1 MKKIFLILLLF
12 CINTSNVYSIEPDVF
27 IQSTINRASQILSKN
42 ISKEEK
48 INQLKSIAKETVD
61 IKGVGFYSLGSAR
74 KNLNDSQKIE
84 YLKLFE
90 DYFLKSFSSR
100 LAEYTNPEIEVNDKK
115 FLNEN
120 YTIVN
125 SLLVGTSERP
135 EVKIDW
141 RVYTKDPENPLIRD
155 LIIEGLSLAR
165 TQKEEFSS
173 ILNSNDGD
181 INALFKT
188 LEEVGLQFSV
198 TRERIRQIEAKAL
211 RKLNHPSRSK
221 QLKSFLES

>member
-1 MKKIFLILLLF
+1 MKKILLILLLF
-12 CINTSNVYSIEPDVF
+12 SLNTSNVHSIEPDVF
-27 IQSTINRASQILSKN
+27 VQSTVNRASQILSKN

-48 INQLKSIAKETVD
+48 INQLKSIARETVD
-61 IKGVGFYSLGSAR
+61 IKGVGYYSLGSAR
-74 KNLNDSQKIE
+74 NNLNDSQKVE
-84 YLKLFE
+84 YSKLFE
-90 DYFLKSFSSR
+90 EYFLKSFSSR

-115 FLNEN
+115 VLNKN

-165 TQKEEFSS
+165 TQKEEFYS

-181 INALFKT
+181 INALFKI
-188 LEEVGLQFSV
+188 LEEFS
-198 TRERIRQIEAKAL
+198 K
-211 RKLNHPSRSK
+211 K
-221 QLKSFLES
+221 

>member
-1 MKKIFLILLLF
+1 MKKILLILLLF
-12 CINTSNVYSIEPDVF
+12 NINLANVHSIEPDVF
-27 IQSTINRASQILSKN
+27 VQSTVNRASQILSKN

-84 YLKLFE
+84 YSKLFE

-115 FLNEN
+115 VLNKN

-188 LEEVGLQFSV
+188 LEEFS
-198 TRERIRQIEAKAL
+198 K
-211 RKLNHPSRSK
+211 N
-221 QLKSFLES
+221 